1 MASNED
7 LMHAIQD
14 VGAKLDAHIA
24 KEDPILFSAQLLM
37 IAHGSDEM
45 IRARIAFINGWM
57 EREKDRSDL
66 RRAIIKHGALLAMT
80 AGVIFVF
87 RAVWKDVLD
96 LIWSVK
102 K

>member
-7 LMHAIQD
+7 LMHAIQE
-14 VGAKLDAHIA
+14 VAGKLDKHIE
-24 KEDPILFSAQLLM
+24 KEEPVLDSARLL
-37 IAHGSDEM
+37 IAIHGTDE
-45 IRARIAFINGWM
+45 IVRSRINFINGWM
-57 EREKDRSDL
+57 EREKDRADL
-66 RRAIIKHGALLAMT
+66 RKTVIKHGTLLAMT
-80 AGVIFVF
+80 AVVIFVF